1 MRKRTKKLRK
11 KKVKRGGSSSTY
23 TRSNTYQSREAERQ
37 KREIAM
43 AKVLESQRREE
54 DRQLREIDLAKVAKL
69 RKKIKGR
76 KRSRGSITGTYTAG
90 IKK

>member
-23 TRSNTYQSREAERQ
+23 TRSNTFQMKEAERQ

-43 AKVLESQRREE
+43 AEALEFQMKEAE
-54 DRQLREIDLAKVAKL
+54 RQKREIELAKL
-69 RKKIKGR
+69 
-76 KRSRGSITGTYTAG
+76 RSRGSKTRTYTAG
-90 IKK
+90 IRNRRKASKRM